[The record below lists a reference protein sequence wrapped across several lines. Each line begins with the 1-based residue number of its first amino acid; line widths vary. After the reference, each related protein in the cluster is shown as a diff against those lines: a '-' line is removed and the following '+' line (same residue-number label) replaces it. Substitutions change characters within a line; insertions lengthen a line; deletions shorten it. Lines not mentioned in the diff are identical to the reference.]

1 MDTANPFACLSP
13 DTVLSAAE
21 TALGRAFDPVVT
33 PCNSYVNRV
42 YSLRDEEGERFVVKF
57 YRPGRWG
64 KEAVA
69 EEHAFLAECAA
80 AELPVVAPLPLK
92 EGVARAGSGPI
103 DTTDTI
109 GERDGILFACFP
121 FRSGRTFDVTGDD
134 DYLRLGSLIGRLH
147 AVSRLARADSR
158 VTFHPIDLTLAFCR
172 AFADSD
178 SLHPDMRGEFLD
190 LCFGVLETASAR
202 FDRSSFI
209 RIHGDCHRGNIL
221 DRLDEGLL
229 LIDFDD
235 MMTGP
240 AVQDLWLLL
249 PDHLESARREMGLLV
264 EGYERFGSFDRRS
277 LDLVET
283 LRFMRIL
290 YFLSWREA
298 QKDDSLFAERNPDWG
313 TKAFWIR
320 EMEDLRYQAR
330 HALASL
336 AED

>member
-1 MDTANPFACLSP
+1 MDTANPFASLSP
-13 DTVLSAAE
+13 DTVLSVAE

-42 YSLRDEEGERFVVKF
+42 YSLRDEEGGRFVLKF
-57 YRPGRWG
+57 YRPGRWEE
-64 KEAVA
+64 KAVA
-69 EEHAFLAECAA
+69 DEHAFLAECAA
-80 AELPVVAPLPLK
+80 AELPVVAPLSLAG
-92 EGVARAGSGPI
+92 GVSRSGVSS
-103 DTTDTI
+103 I
-109 GERDGILFACFP
+109 GAHDGILFACFP
-121 FRSGRTFDVTGDD
+121 FRSGRTFDVTCDD

-158 VTFHPIDLTLAFCR
+158 VTFHPIDLTLEFCR
-172 AFADSD
+172 RFAKSP

-190 LCFGVLETASAR
+190 LCSLVLETASDR

-221 DRLDEGLL
+221 DRLDDGLL

-264 EGYERFGSFDRRS
+264 EGYERFGAFDRRS

-298 QKDDSLFAERNPDWG
+298 QKDDALFSERNPDWG
-313 TKAFWIR
+313 TNAFWIR
-320 EMEDLRYQAR
+320 EMEDLRYQSR
-330 HALASL
+330 HALAAL
-336 AED
+336 AD

>member
-1 MDTANPFACLSP
+1 MDTANPFSGLSP
-13 DTVLSAAE
+13 DTVLDAAE
-21 TALGRAFDPVVT
+21 TALGRALDPMVL

-42 YSLRDEEGERFVVKF
+42 YSLRDEDGARFVVKF
-57 YRPGRWG
+57 YRPGRW
-64 KEAVA
+64 EPRAVA
-69 EEHAFLAECAA
+69 DEHAFLAECAA
-80 AELPVVAPLPLK
+80 AELPVVAPLALDGERVP
-92 EGVARAGSGPI
+92 SCP
-103 DTTDTI
+103 DTI
-109 GERDGILFACFP
+109 GSRDGILFACFP

-147 AVSRLARADSR
+147 AVSRLGRADSR

-172 AFADSD
+172 SFADSE
-178 SLHPDMRGEFLD
+178 SLYPDMRSEFLD
-190 LCFGVLETASAR
+190 LCSGVLETASSR

-240 AVQDLWLLL
+240 PVQDLWLLL

-264 EGYERFGSFDRRS
+264 EGYERFGSFDRRTI
-277 LDLVET
+277 DLVET

-298 QKDDSLFAERNPDWG
+298 QKDDALFAERNPDWG

-336 AED
+336 AD

>member
-1 MDTANPFACLSP
+1 MDTANPFASLSP

-42 YSLRDEEGERFVVKF
+42 YSLRDDDGARFVVKF
-57 YRPGRWG
+57 YRPGRWTAS
-64 KEAVA
+64 AVA
-69 EEHAFLAECAA
+69 DEHAFLDECAA
-80 AELPVVAPLPLK
+80 AELPVVAPLALS
-92 EGVARAGSGPI
+92 EGVRHAGLRS
-103 DTTDTI
+103 I

-121 FRSGRTFDVTGDD
+121 FRSGRTFDVSSDD

-147 AVSRLARADSR
+147 AVSRLGRADSR
-158 VTFHPIDLTLAFCR
+158 VTFHPVDLTLSFCR

-190 LCFGVLETASAR
+190 LCTGVLETASAR

-264 EGYERFGSFDRRS
+264 EGYERFGTFDRRS

-298 QKDDSLFAERNPDWG
+298 QRDDALFHERNPDWG

-330 HALASL
+330 HALAGL
-336 AED
+336 LD